1 MTTPARSD
9 YSRHATSQHFGQKY
23 LSEMAMNHKNNNTAY
38 GFSRIAT
45 FALLSSLAALGL
57 VGCSNGMGTSAST
70 STSPILQG
78 SGAIKGN
85 VHGGQ
90 QPVIGA
96 KIQLYYVGSSG
107 LGSAAMALIPTADQ
121 VVYNSSAPAGTT
133 GALTDNNGDFLITGD
148 YTCPT
153 TSQQVYLV
161 ASGGTSQGVGGAVNS
176 AISLMAPLGD
186 CATLVS
192 HASTTFVQVNEI
204 TSIGAIFALA
214 PYMTSYTNVGAAT
227 VNNTGL
233 INAVGNFNNLV
244 NLASG
249 APGGANLPAGA
260 TVPTTEIN
268 TLANIMAS
276 CINTTSS
283 TSGACSTLTTATGAT
298 DTIDMML
305 YFAKNPGS
313 SALTALYGQGSST
326 APFVPGYTSQ
336 PNDWTIAI
344 KYTAGGTLSSPYG
357 IAIDAAGDAYVTN
370 SGGTTVSKLSPA
382 GVVGTALTGLVGP
395 KAVAI
400 DRTGNV
406 WVANTTASSVVK
418 YNSSGVL
425 QGTYTVGGLNG
436 PVAIAMD
443 SASNAWIANLN
454 GSSVTELSSAGAAL
468 QTSLNPGSTISLPTG
483 IALDS
488 TGNVYVANNGG
499 GNVVKLTN
507 AGAVASGSPFTDY
520 ALQGTAAVAL
530 DSSNNVYAVGSVNG
544 TVSQLA
550 VSQFTSAGVAASYS
564 PVTGPTATATP
575 IYPGI
580 IVTGTNNI
588 IMTSSGTAKPL
599 QAVTLGA
606 SPVGNTYGSLNAAI
620 GIAADPSGDVW
631 TANSGDNT
639 VSEFIGLVTPV
650 TTPLAANVG
659 P

>member
-1 MTTPARSD
+1 MK
-9 YSRHATSQHFGQKY
+9 HIH
-23 LSEMAMNHKNNNTAY
+23 NNTTHRL
-38 GFSRIAT
+38 SRTAAVT
-45 FALLSSLAALGL
+45 LLSGFAVLGP
-57 VGCSNGMGTSAST
+57 VGCGNGMGSPASNT
-70 STSPILQG
+70 TSPVIST

-107 LGSAAMALIPTADQ
+107 LGSAATPLIPAVDQ
-121 VVYNSSAPAGTT
+121 VVYSGPNT

-153 TSQQVYLV
+153 PSQQVYLV
-161 ASGGTSQGVGGAVNS
+161 ATGGTSQGVGGSTNS
-176 AISLMAPLGD
+176 AISMMAPLGD

-192 HASTTFVQVNEI
+192 HAATTFVQINEI
-204 TSIGAIFALA
+204 TTVAAVYALA
-214 PYMTSYTNVGAAT
+214 PYMTSYTNVGAAS

-244 NLASG
+244 NLSTG
-249 APGGANLPAGA
+249 APGGANLPTGA
-260 TVPTTEIN
+260 TVPTVEIN
-268 TLANIMAS
+268 TLANILAS

-283 TSGACSTLTTATGAT
+283 TSGPCSTLTTDTGAT

-305 YFAKNPGS
+305 YFAKNPANS
-313 SALTALYGQGSST
+313 TLLALYSQGSST
-326 APFVPGYTSQ
+326 APFVPGDSS
-336 PNDWTIAI
+336 PPSDWTISI
-344 KYTAGGTLSSPYG
+344 TYTAGGALSTPYG

-370 SGGTTVSKLSPA
+370 SGGTTVTKLSPA

-395 KAVAI
+395 KAVAV

-406 WVANTTASSVVK
+406 WVANTAANSVVK
-418 YNSSGVL
+418 YNSSGTL
-425 QGTYTVGGLNG
+425 QGTYTVGGISG
-436 PVAIAMD
+436 PVSIAMD

-454 GSSVTELSSAGAAL
+454 GSSVTELNSTGAAV
-468 QTSLNPGSTISLPTG
+468 QTSLNPGNVINLPTG
-483 IALDS
+483 IALDTS
-488 TGNVYVANNGG
+488 GNVYVANNGG

-507 AGAVASGSPFTDY
+507 AGTVATGSPFTDY

-530 DSSNNVYAVGSVNG
+530 DSSNNVYAVGSITG
-544 TVSQLA
+544 PDSQSA
-550 VSQFTSAGVAASYS
+550 ISQFTSAGVAASYS
-564 PVTGPTATATP
+564 PVTSPVAATTA

-580 IVTGTNNI
+580 IVTGTNSVILTNSA
-588 IMTSSGTAKPL
+588 TSGKL
-599 QAVTLGA
+599 QAVTLA
-606 SPVGNTYGSLNAAI
+606 ATPVGNTYGSLNAPV

-631 TANSGDNT
+631 TANSGNNT
-639 VSEFIGLVTPV
+639 VSEFIGLVPPV